1 MKICRICG
9 KEFEP
14 INKGWVRQY
23 CFDCVPEGL
32 NTSDRTV
39 YKRRAIK
46 RQGVKLLGG
55 KCICCG
61 ETRPHILNFHHIDS
75 SQKDETPAAL
85 IKNSQTEAF
94 FKEIKKCV
102 LLCSNCHQDFHYQ
115 ESLNGITLKKYLEQN
130 SIFSKEELEKD
141 LEIEKREQNDIVAV
155 QEKTYIKH
163 YCSKCGKELYSKTK
177 SGLCTDCCHAS
188 RRTVERPDA
197 VTLAQEIVE
206 TNFCAVGRKYGVSD
220 NAIRKW
226 CKSYGLPTTKNE
238 LKDWLSQQ

>member
-1 MKICRICG
+1 MKVCRICG

-61 ETRPHILNFHHIDS
+61 EARPHVLNFHHIDS
-75 SQKDETPAAL
+75 SQKDETPATL

-115 ESLNGITLKKYLEQN
+115 ESLNGITLKEYLEQN

-141 LEIEKREQNDIVAV
+141 LEIEKREQNDIVVV